1 MVHAPFAIAKR
12 LGCAASPQWGS
23 CLMKRCFDSELKNN
37 ANPGTL
43 VEWRFPDEG
52 FMHYVMIQSLYA
64 FRIPVVLI

>member
-1 MVHAPFAIAKR
+1 
-12 LGCAASPQWGS
+12 
-23 CLMKRCFDSELKNN
+23 MKRCFDSELKNN